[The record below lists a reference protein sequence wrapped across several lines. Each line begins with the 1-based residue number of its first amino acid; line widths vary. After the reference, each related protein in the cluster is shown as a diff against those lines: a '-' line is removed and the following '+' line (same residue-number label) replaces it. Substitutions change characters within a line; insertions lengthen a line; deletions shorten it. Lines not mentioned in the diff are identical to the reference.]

1 LVFDVWFLIYQQY
14 ITAGVDRGNLA
25 FFKSAGNLWYNI
37 LYSDIKPG
45 GFRMEEKRGEIVVKS
60 SLGFIRE
67 RLADIL
73 SGLIFWLPIGVLVLI
88 GSYFFSNLE
97 DFGQKLLSFFMP
109 DDVVYSGLGIALWI
123 IIFLLTGLLLK
134 TTRVADFLSGIPIIG
149 ILFRKKGG
157 RLISVGK
164 LMSLTPCLFLY
175 SPTCPSYGWILSE
188 ENVTVAGDDQNYVLL
203 NVYYPNV
210 PSIMTGQI
218 FPVRKESVIKLGN
231 TSREII
237 DLLLY
242 ALRSPDSIQYL
253 PWEDETESDLRRR
266 AWLFGLNIQETP
278 MV

>member
-1 LVFDVWFLIYQQY
+1 M
-14 ITAGVDRGNLA
+14 AEKHG
-25 FFKSAGNLWYNI
+25 
-37 LYSDIKPG
+37 DIV
-45 GFRMEEKRGEIVVKS
+45 IKS
-60 SLGFIRE
+60 SLGFVRE

-109 DDVVYSGLGIALWI
+109 EDVVYSGLGIALWI
-123 IIFLLTGLLLK
+123 VIFLLTGLLLK
-134 TTRVADFLSGIPIIG
+134 TTRVADFLSGIPLIG
-149 ILFRKKGG
+149 MLFRKKGG
-157 RLISVGK
+157 RIISVGK

-188 ENVTVAGDDQNYVLL
+188 ENVTVAGDGQNYVLL

-231 TSREII
+231 PSREVI

-242 ALRSPDSIQYL
+242 ALRSPESIQYL
-253 PWEDETESDLRRR
+253 PWEDETENDFRRR

-278 MV
+278 TI